1 MTNRYRSAAVFFGVT
16 LVAAMAVGGLAQAEE
31 PRRVPVGG
39 GTGLAL
45 QWGVPVG
52 SVSLVHFCTLT
63 AIGSDAEGNLVGLT
77 NAHCAYDSA
86 RQGAG
91 DAVFLQSAVEYGPEH
106 DPALGRIGTVDYI
119 SGGNPIA
126 PGPHGVGLDYAVIV
140 FDRSKVN
147 PVATVG
153 DTTIRSISPPP
164 VEGTPVCKQGKTS
177 GRTCGNTLTS
187 MGPYLVTTVPE
198 FPGDSG
204 APVVAGEALIGNQWV
219 WGGSSAMT
227 AILEDLDRR
236 GGVGAGFHLDFAG

>member
-1 MTNRYRSAAVFFGVT
+1 MSRFRSGAVLFGAMVMTVMSVN
-16 LVAAMAVGGLAQAEE
+16 LLAHADE
-31 PRRVPVGG
+31 PHAVPVGG

-45 QWGVPVG
+45 QWGVPAG
-52 SVSLVHFCTLT
+52 SLSLLHFCTLT
-63 AIGSDAEGNLVGLT
+63 AIGSDASGNLVGLT
-77 NAHCAYDSA
+77 NAHCAYDSQ

-91 DAVFLQSAVEYGPEH
+91 DAVYLQSAVEFGPAH
-106 DPALGRIGTVDYI
+106 DPSLGRIGTVDYI

-153 DTTIRSISPPP
+153 DTTIRSIADPPP
-164 VEGTPVCKQGKTS
+164 EGTPVCKQGTTS
-177 GRTCGNTLTS
+177 GRTCGTTLTS

-204 APVVAGEALIGNQWV
+204 APVVAGETLIGNQWV
-219 WGGSSAMT
+219 WGGSSSMT
-227 AILEDLDRR
+227 AILEDLAAR
-236 GGVGAGFHLDFAG
+236 GGAGAGFHLDFAG

>member
-1 MTNRYRSAAVFFGVT
+1 MLFGAAFLAVT
-16 LVAAMAVGGLAQAEE
+16 AFAALAHADE
-31 PRRVPVGG
+31 PGRVPVGG
-39 GTGLAL
+39 GTGVAL

-52 SVSLVHFCTLT
+52 SISLLHFCTVT

-77 NAHCAYDSA
+77 NAHCAYESGDS
-86 RQGAG
+86 
-91 DAVFLQSAVEYGPEH
+91 VYLQSSVENGPGH
-106 DPALGRIGTVDYI
+106 DPSLGRIGTVEYV
-119 SGGNPIA
+119 SGGNPIG

-153 DTTIRSISPPP
+153 DTTIRRIAEPPP
-164 VEGTPVCKQGKTS
+164 EGTAVCKQGNTS
-177 GRTCGNTLTS
+177 GRTCGTTLS
-187 MGPYLVTTVPE
+187 LLGPYLVTTVPE

-219 WGGSSAMT
+219 WGGGSSMA
-227 AILEDLDRR
+227 AILADLDRR

>member
-1 MTNRYRSAAVFFGVT
+1 MNRFRSAAMLFGAVLVVLT
-16 LVAAMAVGGLAQAEE
+16 GVAAVAHAGEAG
-31 PRRVPVGG
+31 RVPVGG
-39 GTGLAL
+39 GTGVALA
-45 QWGVPVG
+45 WGVPVG
-52 SVSLVHFCTLT
+52 SLSLLHFCTVT
-63 AIGSDAEGNLVGLT
+63 AIGVDGAGNLVGLT
-77 NAHCAYDSA
+77 NAHCAYEP
-86 RQGAG
+86 G
-91 DAVFLQSAVEYGPEH
+91 DAVYLQSAVEPGAGH
-106 DPALGRIGTVDYI
+106 DPSVGRIGTVEYV
-119 SGGNPIA
+119 SGGNPIG

-153 DTTIRSISPPP
+153 DTTIRGIAAPPP
-164 VEGTPVCKQGKTS
+164 EGTPVCKQGTTS
-177 GRTCGNTLTS
+177 GRTCGTTLTS

-204 APVVAGEALIGNQWV
+204 APVVAGETLIGNQWV